1 MEKNI
6 IFRNKIFFSIG
17 LIITVLGN
25 ITFNFSTNLYLLEKT
40 EKGIVLATNISF
52 SILPL
57 IISAPIMGKII
68 DKIQEKKKVILF
80 SNFSNLLL
88 MTTMFILWDKI
99 NTVYM
104 IYIGILLNNF
114 FSFLIY
120 LTFKASKPQLFP
132 REWLIKANS
141 ISSAIDSICGVLSPI
156 IGGFLYSILKIH
168 SILGLNIICIII
180 AILINTLL
188 VFEKKTLNEN
198 YTVKEY
204 KIENIDILKL
214 TVIIGIIFNIGYGLS
229 FSVTIPYIINKIF
242 QLNSRLY
249 GTIQSFFY
257 MGMIVG
263 ATLFAVQI
271 KEVRVRQFYGIFYR
285 LGIIFILFLLPL
297 FINFNSSIN
306 VIIYAIAMI
315 LFGVETSCFDIYL
328 MTFVQ
333 KKISEDIIGKYLG
346 IFISISKMFFLM
358 SIFISGIII
367 DYISYKI
374 IFIIGIFLFTI
385 SGIAIELLNR
395 NYKN

>member
-120 LTFKASKPQLFP
+120 LILHN
-132 REWLIKANS
+132 E
-141 ISSAIDSICGVLSPI
+141 VL
-156 IGGFLYSILKIH
+156 H
-168 SILGLNIICIII
+168 M
-180 AILINTLL
+180 A
-188 VFEKKTLNEN
+188 
-198 YTVKEY
+198 
-204 KIENIDILKL
+204 
-214 TVIIGIIFNIGYGLS
+214 
-229 FSVTIPYIINKIF
+229 
-242 QLNSRLY
+242 
-249 GTIQSFFY
+249 
-257 MGMIVG
+257 
-263 ATLFAVQI
+263 
-271 KEVRVRQFYGIFYR
+271 
-285 LGIIFILFLLPL
+285 
-297 FINFNSSIN
+297 
-306 VIIYAIAMI
+306 
-315 LFGVETSCFDIYL
+315 
-328 MTFVQ
+328 
-333 KKISEDIIGKYLG
+333 
-346 IFISISKMFFLM
+346 
-358 SIFISGIII
+358 
-367 DYISYKI
+367 
-374 IFIIGIFLFTI
+374 
-385 SGIAIELLNR
+385 
-395 NYKN
+395 

>member
-1 MEKNI
+1 M
-6 IFRNKIFFSIG
+6 
-17 LIITVLGN
+17 
-25 ITFNFSTNLYLLEKT
+25 
-40 EKGIVLATNISF
+40 
-52 SILPL
+52 
-57 IISAPIMGKII
+57 
-68 DKIQEKKKVILF
+68 
-80 SNFSNLLL
+80 
-88 MTTMFILWDKI
+88 
-99 NTVYM
+99 
-104 IYIGILLNNF
+104 
-114 FSFLIY
+114 
-120 LTFKASKPQLFP
+120 
-132 REWLIKANS
+132 
-141 ISSAIDSICGVLSPI
+141 
-156 IGGFLYSILKIH
+156 
-168 SILGLNIICIII
+168 
-180 AILINTLL
+180 
-188 VFEKKTLNEN
+188 
-198 YTVKEY
+198 
-204 KIENIDILKL
+204 
-214 TVIIGIIFNIGYGLS
+214 S

-385 SGIAIELLNR
+385 SGIVIELLNR

>member
-80 SNFSNLLL
+80 SNFCNLLL
-88 MTTMFILWDKI
+88 MATI
-99 NTVYM
+99 VYM

-156 IGGFLYSILKIH
+156 IGGFLYSILKIK

-198 YTVKEY
+198 YTVKEH

-214 TVIIGIIFNIGYGLS
+214 IVIIGIIFNIGYGLS

-249 GTIQSFFY
+249 GVIQSFFY
-257 MGMIVG
+257 LGMIVG

-271 KEVRVRQFYGIFYR
+271 KEVMVRQFYGIFYR
-285 LGIIFILFLLPL
+285 LGIIFMLFLLPL

-306 VIIYAIAMI
+306 VVIYTIAMI
-315 LFGVETSCFDIYL
+315 LFGIETSCFDIYL

-333 KKISEDIIGKYLG
+333 KKISENIIGKYLG

-385 SGIAIELLNR
+385 SGIVIELLNR

>member
-88 MTTMFILWDKI
+88 MVAMFALWNKI
-99 NTVYM
+99 NTIYM
-104 IYIGILLNNF
+104 IYAGILLNNF

-132 REWLIKANS
+132 REWLVKANS

-156 IGGFLYSILKIH
+156 IGGFLYSILKIQ
-168 SILGLNIICIII
+168 SILGLNIVCIMI

-188 VFEKKTLNEN
+188 VFEKKTFNEN
-198 YTVKEY
+198 NTVKKY

-214 TVIIGIIFNIGYGLS
+214 IVIIGIIFNVGYGLS

-242 QLNSRLY
+242 KLNSRLY
-249 GTIQSFFY
+249 GVIQSFFY
-257 MGMIVG
+257 VGMIAG
-263 ATLFAVQI
+263 AVLFAAQI
-271 KEVRVRQFYGIFYR
+271 KEIKIKQFYRIFYR

-297 FINFNSSIN
+297 FISFNSKIN
-306 VIIYAIAMI
+306 IVIYITAMI
-315 LFGVETSCFDIYL
+315 LFGIETSCFDIYL

-333 KKISEDIIGKYLG
+333 KKISENIIGKYLG
-346 IFISISKMFFLM
+346 IFISISKIFFLL
-358 SIFISGIII
+358 SIFASGLII
-367 DYISYKI
+367 DYISYKV
-374 IFIIGIFLFTI
+374 IFIIGIILFVI
-385 SGIAIELLNR
+385 SGIIIELLNK
-395 NYKN
+395 NYKS